1 MTTIVAVH
9 GINQQLK
16 GPAKLHD
23 EEWWPSLRDGVAAA
37 GRTLGRAT
45 LACAFY
51 GNLFRE
57 QGSIRAAGAERPYRG
72 AVDLNDD
79 FEKELLQAFW
89 AEAVR
94 TEPGRVTDPVAAK
107 RGTPAIVQSALRGL
121 ARSKFFVGMTERALI
136 GSLNQVRLYMR
147 DADIRR
153 KAQDSVDSVV
163 TSETRVIVAHSLGS
177 VVAYEALHRFADA
190 ANWANVRTL
199 VTLGSP
205 LGIRNLI
212 FDRLSPTPENGK
224 GKWPKLLSQ
233 WTNVSDD
240 GDIVALLKRLGDLF
254 DGVVD
259 YSIDNEANA
268 HDVSPYLTAA
278 KTGAA
283 IADGL

>member
-1 MTTIVAVH
+1 MAAIVAVH

-23 EEWWPSLRDGVAAA
+23 EEWWPSLQDGVTVA
-37 GRTLGRAT
+37 GRTLGGAT

-57 QGSIRAAGAERPYRG
+57 PGNIRAAGAERAYRG
-72 AVDLNDD
+72 AVDVTDD
-79 FEKELLQAFW
+79 FDKELVQALW
-89 AEAVR
+89 IEATR
-94 TEPGRVTDPVAAK
+94 TEPERVTDPVAAT
-107 RGTPAIVQSALRGL
+107 RGTPGIVQSALRGL
-121 ARSKFFVGMTERALI
+121 ARSKFFAGMADSALI
-136 GSLNQVRLYMR
+136 GSLKQVRLYMR

-153 KAQDSVDSVV
+153 KAQDSVDAVV

-177 VVAYEALHRFADA
+177 VVAYEALHRFADSTK
-190 ANWANVRTL
+190 WANIKTL

-212 FDRLSPTPENGK
+212 FDRLSPGPDNGK
-224 GKWPKLLSQ
+224 GKWPKLLSH

-259 YSIDNEANA
+259 YCIDNEANA